1 MSRQSIYCCYQSIWS
16 RVYAAF
22 ARIHQIIL
30 HHLIAATPTGASIAD
45 YV

>member
-1 MSRQSIYCCYQSIWS
+1 MSRQSIYYCYQSIWS
-16 RVYAAF
+16 HVYAAF

-30 HHLIAATPTGASIAD
+30 HHLIAVTPTDASIAD